1 MAPDHVFRIRGKL
14 AFASP
19 TKSVSPPTRI
29 SPSHTT
35 GLRRGLRA
43 FVLLSR
49 RDDRGAA
56 ARRAVLPALSLR
68 RRSIASSGA
77 VEMLGCFPSQS
88 GFALPRIVLHRA
100 IPLLLRPAD
109 ALESRSISS
118 KSAPG
123 LWLGGM
129 PRTATCQP
137 R

>member
-1 MAPDHVFRIRGKL
+1 MAVRLASLMAPDHVFRIRGKL

-35 GLRRGLRA
+35 GLRRGLRV

-49 RDDRGAA
+49 RGVCGAA

-68 RRSIASSGA
+68 RRAIASSAAGR
-77 VEMLGCFPSQS
+77 VMGWFPVQS
-88 GFALPRIVLHRA
+88 GFVLPRIVLHRA

-109 ALESRSISS
+109 AL
-118 KSAPG
+118 
-123 LWLGGM
+123 
-129 PRTATCQP
+129 
-137 R
+137 